1 MKHQYTIDQARIL
14 LDVLKYHNGSTLR
27 PPIYKVGEQVIDNAL
42 DKLRRELTEYIATD
56 DGLGFIVPSRDDK
69 GLL

>member
-27 PPIYKVGEQVIDNAL
+27 PPLSKVGEQVIDNAL
-42 DKLRRELTEYIATD
+42 DKLRKELTEYIATD

>member
-27 PPIYKVGEQVIDNAL
+27 PPLYKMGEQVIDNAL
-42 DKLRRELTEYIATD
+42 DKLRKELTEYIATD
-56 DGLGFIVPSRDDK
+56 DGLGFIIPSRDEK
-69 GLL
+69 GLI

>member
-1 MKHQYTIDQARIL
+1 VKHQYTIDQARIL

-27 PPIYKVGEQVIDNAL
+27 PPLYKEGEQVIDNAL
-42 DKLRRELTEYIATD
+42 DKLRKELTEYIATD